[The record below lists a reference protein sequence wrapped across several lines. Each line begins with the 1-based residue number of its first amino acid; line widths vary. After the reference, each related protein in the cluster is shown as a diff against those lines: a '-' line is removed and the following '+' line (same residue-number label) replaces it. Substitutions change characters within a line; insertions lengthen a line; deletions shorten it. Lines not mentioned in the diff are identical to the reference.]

1 MTETFEYDE
10 ILSNL
15 NSELTKKESE
25 ISNITV
31 DLKLAQKVEKELRNE
46 LDELRKSN
54 KILNSIVYQ
63 QRNDVNES
71 AILLDFYKK
80 DRNDLVFF
88 RDGYRRREVE
98 LNHLRLKCEELQS
111 NIQELNDLIIRLSN
125 QVTSLEYCEEEL
137 QGNIQDLNDEVDSL
151 KNERDPDLKKYT
163 ELETEYHKLNVR
175 YTASQ
180 NNINIMSDDKK
191 YLKAYIV
198 QLTDKLNNSN
208 QESNKRQ
215 RT

>member
-54 KILNSIVYQ
+54 KILNSIVCQ
-63 QRNDVNES
+63 QRNEVNEYN
-71 AILLDFYKK
+71 IHVNIFRKEHE
-80 DRNDLVFF
+80 DLVFF

-98 LNHLRLKCEELQS
+98 LNHLRLKCEEL
-111 NIQELNDLIIRLSN
+111 NDLIIKLSN

-163 ELETEYHKLNVR
+163 ELESEYHKLNVR

-198 QLTDKLNNSN
+198 QLTDKSNNSN